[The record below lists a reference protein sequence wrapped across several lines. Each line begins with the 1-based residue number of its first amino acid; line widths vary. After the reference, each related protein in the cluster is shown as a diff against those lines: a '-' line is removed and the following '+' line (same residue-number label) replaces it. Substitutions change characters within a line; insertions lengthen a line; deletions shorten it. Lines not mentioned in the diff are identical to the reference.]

1 METLQQLKNQNIWW
15 KLKKNEV
22 LEEEE
27 VENQSQEWRVVF
39 VVSLQ
44 IDRIDQIS
52 PPPFCK
58 TCFSISQWFLHAKNY
73 LVELQKF
80 WDWGDPSW
88 PPPKNPQIEG
98 KSCSNSLEGK
108 RGQIFKAWVRRGR
121 WKPDIITW
129 SVLSS

>member
-1 METLQQLKNQNIWW
+1 MLETLQQLKNQNIWW

-80 WDWGDPSW
+80 WDWGDPI
-88 PPPKNPQIEG
+88 PPARGAPWHYVG
-98 KSCSNSLEGK
+98 KLSNNH
-108 RGQIFKAWVRRGR
+108 QIFSRGL
-121 WKPDIITW
+121 P
-129 SVLSS
+129 